1 MRLFITGSEGFIG
14 NELVSQCK
22 EKGIEVVGADIR
34 NGFDIRSKDIAPA
47 IPEEVDAVIHLA
59 GLSDDNMCKNNAY
72 AAFDLNV
79 LGTLNLTEAA
89 MTRRAKQFIFASTE
103 WVYDNCT
110 AEEVKTEESVI
121 NIASHTS
128 EYALS
133 KLVSEANLRQK
144 YQRGFCPVTILRFG
158 IVCGSTG
165 EKKSAVESLFF
176 NVKEKDE
183 ITVGSL
189 ESGRCFIH
197 VTDIASGIIK
207 AVGLEGF
214 NIINLAGDKLV
225 TLRDIIEVSKKVLNR
240 NPTVIE
246 SSPENVSVRKISNKK
261 AKEMLDWKP
270 ETTVEVWLEKLSKS

>member
-240 NPTVIE
+240 NPKVIE

>member
-14 NELVSQCK
+14 SELISRCK
-22 EKGIEVVGADIR
+22 SRGIDFVGADIR
-34 NGFDIRSKDIAPA
+34 SGFDVRSKGIAA
-47 IPEEVDAVIHLA
+47 SIPEGVDAVVHLA
-59 GLSDDNMCKNNAY
+59 GLSNDTMCKNNAY
-72 AAFDLNV
+72 AAFELNV
-79 LGTLNLTEAA
+79 LGTLNLMEAA
-89 MTRRAKQFIFASTE
+89 AEKNAKQFIFASTE

-110 AEEVKTEESVI
+110 AEEQKTEESVI
-121 NIASHTS
+121 NIANHTS

-133 KLVSEANLRQK
+133 KLTSEANLRQK
-144 YQRGFCPVTILRFG
+144 YQHGFMPVTILRFG

-176 NVKEKDE
+176 NVREKDE
-183 ITVGSL
+183 VTVGSL

-214 NIINLAGDKLV
+214 NIINLAGDKPV
-225 TLRDIIEVSKKVLNR
+225 TLRDIIEISKKVLNR
-240 NPTVIE
+240 NPRVIE

-270 ETTVEVWLEKLSKS
+270 ETTVEVWLKKLSKP